1 MFVNMVE
8 VLKYDLVIMGSGLA
22 GLRAALQAAYTSHGK
37 AKIAILSKVQA
48 MRSHSVSAEGGA
60 SAVLYPKETGD
71 SFDLHA
77 YDTVKGSDF
86 LADQDAVELMV
97 QMAPQEVRFLERLGV
112 PWSRNEKGQIFQRP
126 FGGMSIPRTAFAQ
139 DKTGFFMMSTLYQN
153 VLRFDNVDIYHE
165 HFVTKIIVEN
175 DEFKGVTAIDL
186 KTGELK
192 LFLAKAGIIAA
203 GGAGR
208 LYRFT
213 TTAHSTTGELL
224 TLALRAGAGI
234 KDMEFVQWHPTA
246 LVPSGILITEAARGE
261 GGYLVNR
268 LGERFMKNYAPQ
280 KMELAPRDIVSRAIL
295 TECKEG
301 RGFTHEES
309 GMCYVGLD
317 LRHLGEDVLK
327 KRLPQLVELVKT
339 YTGLDPLVD
348 LIPVAPAVHY
358 FMGGI
363 HTDAMG
369 RVLNSDGE
377 WVIGLWAAGE
387 AASVSV
393 HGANR
398 LGSNSLAEC
407 AVWGRLTGVEAAK
420 YALETPQLSA
430 IDLDARALYNEEEER
445 IFNRLL
451 HKEVGGVSIGQV
463 RSLVQEALHR
473 GAGVFRDG
481 RVIGESMAMISRA
494 IELIGQVNVHDVGKV
509 YNMELKELIE
519 LEGALPVAQAILIGA
534 YYRLESRGSHY
545 RVDYPNRDDSRW
557 LVHTITYRY
566 GDGVSVTWSPVRIT
580 KWRPEIRVY

>member
-1 MFVNMVE
+1 ME

-186 KTGELK
+186 KTGEFK

-317 LRHLGEDVLK
+317 LRHLGEEVINRK
-327 KRLPQLVELVKT
+327 LPFIRELAHKYV
-339 YTGLDPLVD
+339 GIDPLSD
-348 LIPVAPAVHY
+348 LIPVRPAVHY
-358 FMGGI
+358 TMGGVHADI
-363 HTDAMG
+363 HG
-369 RVLNSDGE
+369 RVLKADGT
-377 WVIGLWAAGE
+377 WIKGLWAAGE
-387 AASVSV
+387 AASISI

-398 LGSNSLAEC
+398 LGSNSLTEC
-407 AVWGRLTGVEAAK
+407 LVWGHITGEESVK
-420 YALETPQLSA
+420 YAMEKPELVTDDSIIEIA
-430 IDLDARALYNEEEER
+430 KKEESR
-445 IFNRLL
+445 VFDKLI
-451 HKEVGGVSIGQV
+451 HKEVNANTPYDVKRELNDIMEEHFGPFREGSKMSEGLSKLLRLLEKAKSMRIDDSSRVYNQN
-463 RSLVQEALHR
+463 LKDALEA
-473 GAGVFRDG
+473 DG
-481 RVIGESMAMISRA
+481 MVELGLVIG
-494 IELIGQVNVHDVGKV
+494 L
-509 YNMELKELIE
+509 
-519 LEGALPVAQAILIGA
+519 GA
-534 YYRLESRGSHY
+534 YARAESRGAHY
-545 RVDYPNRDDSRW
+545 RLDYPKRDDTNW
-557 LVHTITYRY
+557 LKHTVAYLYGGEVQLTYVPVTITR
-566 GDGVSVTWSPVRIT
+566 W
-580 KWRPEIRVY
+580 KPEERKY